1 MIDLKALHIFLAH
14 SGLIALWSRD
24 IWKTSNRFISL
35 FFIWCYYCCSTNIVY
50 KKYIILWILDKIILT
65 EFTDQC
71 PCALQNKL
79 ILKPRCAIYEAMIL
93 EWTYHI
99 HQTLLLSGPRL
110 FYILTFW
117 ILHILY
123 LSSPLRIY
131 SISENTINY
140 TIFTINI
147 MPFNI

>member
-1 MIDLKALHIFLAH
+1 MIDLPALHIFLAH

-24 IWKTSNRFISL
+24 IWKTYNLFISL

-99 HQTLLLSGPRL
+99 HQTLLLSGPRFISFFDIL
-110 FYILTFW
+110 NSSFCICLPHFVYIVFLKIPSIIRFLLSILCHLT
-117 ILHILY
+117 
-123 LSSPLRIY
+123 
-131 SISENTINY
+131 
-140 TIFTINI
+140 
-147 MPFNI
+147 